1 MNYLLRG
8 QIASRLS
15 GTYSALIACAFT
27 YILTQGVIMIRRF
40 VGALPLLLRCSFP
53 LRPKPRV
60 SLVASSGVH
69 EMVKGRRGPAVR
81 RST

>member
-1 MNYLLRG
+1 
-8 QIASRLS
+8 
-15 GTYSALIACAFT
+15 
-27 YILTQGVIMIRRF
+27 MIRRF

-69 EMVKGRRGPAVR
+69 EMVKGRLDLSVR
-81 RST
+81 LWVA